1 LQFDGNNDF
10 VTLQQTYYM
19 LGEGWEDTMTI
30 ETWVNPLGE
39 AENCNYFEVAN
50 CDPIIGDRPR
60 WFGIY
65 RGALAGLDR
74 IWVWNYDGN
83 YDVIGVT
90 YTPGEWV
97 HITMMHADGVL
108 HAYKNG
114 VEVGSLLSGTTQ
126 QPHTG
131 ALPVLQ
137 LGGIVN
143 NATQNWIFEGQID
156 EVRFWNVA
164 RTPGEVQQDLDQ
176 TLAGDE
182 SGLKAYYQMSD
193 GAGLTLTDD
202 SQFNWNGTL
211 HDGTTDLPPDGSP
224 PQWVVSDAFGTV
236 P

>member
-1 LQFDGNNDF
+1 
-10 VTLQQTYYM
+10 
-19 LGEGWEDTMTI
+19 
-30 ETWVNPLGE
+30 
-39 AENCNYFEVAN
+39 
-50 CDPIIGDRPR
+50 
-60 WFGIY
+60 
-65 RGALAGLDR
+65 
-74 IWVWNYDGN
+74 
-83 YDVIGVT
+83 
-90 YTPGEWV
+90 
-97 HITMMHADGVL
+97 
-108 HAYKNG
+108 
-114 VEVGSLLSGTTQ
+114 VGSLLSGTTQ

-224 PQWVVSDAFGTV
+224 PQWVESDAFGTV